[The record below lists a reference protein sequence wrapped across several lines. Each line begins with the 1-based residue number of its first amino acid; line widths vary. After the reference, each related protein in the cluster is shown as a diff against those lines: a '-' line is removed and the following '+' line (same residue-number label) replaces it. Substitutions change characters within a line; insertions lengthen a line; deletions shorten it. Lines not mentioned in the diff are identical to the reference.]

1 MGRYYSGD
9 INGKFWFAVQSSDAA
24 DRFGV
29 TGTEPSYL
37 TYYYTREDLPG
48 VIEELENI
56 KASLGDYFDK
66 FETFFKQ
73 NRYYNDEKLMDYLGL
88 ENINDNQRKYKKMLS
103 DYADHGLGMKI
114 KEHLDRYSECT
125 FDAEL
130 QEVNR

>member
-29 TGTEPSYL
+29 RGSEPNYI
-37 TYYYTREDLPG
+37 TYYYTKDDLPG
-48 VIEELENI
+48 VIEELVNI

-66 FETFFKQ
+66 FKTFFEEKA
-73 NRYYNDEKLMDYLGL
+73 YYNDEELMEYIGL
-88 ENINDNQRKYKKMLS
+88 ENTNENKDKFRKMLS

-114 KEHLDRYSECT
+114 KKHLEQYSECV
-125 FDAEL
+125 FDAEF
-130 QEVNR
+130 

>member
-9 INGKFWFAVQSSDAA
+9 ISGKFWFAVQSSDAA

-29 TGTEPSYL
+29 TGSEPNYI

-48 VIEELENI
+48 VIEELVNI
-56 KASLGDYFDK
+56 KFSLGDYFDK
-66 FETFFKQ
+66 FKTFFEEKS
-73 NRYYNDEKLMDYLGL
+73 YYNDEELMEYLGL
-88 ENINDNQRKYKKMLS
+88 ENTNENKAKYKKMLS

-114 KEHLDRYSECT
+114 KKHLEEFNDCT

-130 QEVNR
+130 

>member
-29 TGTEPSYL
+29 PSSEPSYL

-48 VIEELENI
+48 VIEELASI
-56 KASLGDYFDK
+56 KASLGSYFDK
-66 FETFFKQ
+66 FEAFFKEHD
-73 NRYYNDEKLMDYLGL
+73 YYNDEKLMAYLGL
-88 ENINDNQRKYKKMLS
+88 ENINGNNTRYRKMLS

-114 KEHLDRYSECT
+114 KNHLERYGDCT

-130 QEVNR
+130 